1 MNSIANAIT
10 SLRPGALWVLRGD
23 MYEGLEWLDEN
34 QPKPTKQEIDVEIA
48 RLRADYEAKEYQRKR
63 ASEYPSI
70 VDQLDTLY
78 HGGYDAWRATIQ
90 AVKDK
95 YPKGQP

>member
-1 MNSIANAIT
+1 MKHYKDPNTNEIYAYEADGSQDEFIKPGLIAITDDEVNAIHQ
-10 SLRPGALWVLRGD
+10 A
-23 MYEGLEWLDEN
+23 
-34 QPKPTKQEIDVEIA
+34 K
-48 RLRADYEAKEYQRKR
+48 ADAMTYAEKR
-63 ASEYPSI
+63 AAEYPSI

-95 YPKGQP
+95 YPKG